1 MKARTSEEVSEE
13 RELIIT
19 LAVSLPGSVGVQ
31 EQTDDWPN
39 CGLSIKKITFV

>member
-1 MKARTSEEVSEE
+1 VKARRSEEVSEE

-19 LAVSLPGSVGVQ
+19 LGVSLPGSVHVQ
-31 EQTDDWPN
+31 EQTGEWPN